1 MSIYFAPALIALF
14 FKLFILAYA
23 LKGGRVSI
31 IFLSLIVVFAVHN
44 AIEILGYFNVQS
56 EIAVNVFFRLYY
68 VATSYVILYILLHG
82 LSVSKLESTV
92 TTCVL
97 VTIATAVS
105 GALLFTDLM
114 IAGQYSIGYTMTAV
128 KGPLFG
134 LFALYLLFALF
145 ANVIVILYGYR
156 TAGSKIDSVRCKHSL
171 MALAPVILVLIVA
184 IIFKIADIG
193 INATGLVPIATALF
207 LGILIKTESKH
218 KLSDLRR
225 LLPLSE
231 ERQATNKFMDLLDA
245 YIQNSG
251 NSNVYKDL
259 QAGVEKEIILYSLN
273 KCENNIT
280 KTAKM
285 MGLKNRST
293 LYSMMNRLEMN
304 QRS

>member
-14 FKLFILAYA
+14 LKLVILAYA

-31 IFLSLIVVFAVHN
+31 VFLSLIIAFAAHN
-44 AIEILGYFNVQS
+44 SIETIGYFNDQS
-56 EIAVNVFFRLYY
+56 EAAVNVFFRLYY
-68 VATSYVILYILLHG
+68 VATTYVILYILLHG

-92 TTCVL
+92 TTFAL
-97 VTIATAVS
+97 TGIATAISVTI
-105 GALLFTDLM
+105 LLTDLM
-114 IAGQYSIGYTMTAV
+114 IAGQYSIGYTITAI
-128 KGPLFG
+128 KGPLFWV
-134 LFALYLLFALF
+134 FSLYLLIALF
-145 ANVIVILYGYR
+145 ANAIALLYGFR
-156 TAGSKIDSVRCKHSL
+156 TAGSKIDSIRCKHSL
-171 MALAPVILVLIVA
+171 LALTPVMLVFIVA

-193 INATGLVPIATALF
+193 ISAVGFVPIATTLF

-231 ERQATNKFMDLLDA
+231 ERQTTNQFMDLLDA

-251 NSNVYKDL
+251 NNSAYKDL
-259 QAGVEKEIILYSLN
+259 QAGVEKEIILYSLK

-293 LYSMMNRLEMN
+293 LYSMMNRLDLN
-304 QRS
+304 PKD